1 MIIPLPMI
9 GYDFALRYKS
19 TSGTILPV
27 STGDIKTMN
36 RSTITLDWLRENQ
49 IGINTTIQTP
59 FGDRV
64 STYADFT
71 ASGRPLKAVEDFIR
85 AEALPRYA
93 NTHTETA
100 DFGRY
105 MTQLREGARDAI
117 RQSVNAP
124 ETHEVIFTGAGSTAA
139 IHKLISFVGLTST
152 GSRDCGFVEPASSEC
167 ESPRAVIFVGPQE
180 HHSNDLPWR
189 HSEAAIERIP
199 LDAAGKICQDSLK
212 KALQRYQ
219 DTTLKIGA
227 FSAASNVTGIVA
239 DVTAITSL
247 LHEHDC
253 LAVWDYAAGGPYLP
267 IDVAGQESSEQLDA
281 VFISP
286 HKFLGG
292 PGTPGVLVV
301 RKDLIPAA
309 PSSPGGGTVSFV
321 TSTSHEFLG
330 SEVEREEPG
339 TPDCIGSIRAGLAF
353 GIKDRVTT
361 AAIEAAE
368 HRWWSYCLERW
379 ENHPAIEIL
388 GDLDAKRLPIVSFS
402 VKAPDGRLLHHNLV
416 ATLLNDLFG
425 IQARSGCSCAG
436 PYGLSLLGIDD
447 AQAAEYLS
455 LMNSGYGSI
464 KPGWTRVGFHYSMTR
479 EDVEYVCDAVEL
491 IAAEGW
497 RLLDTYR
504 IGLSTGVWSHSSLGR
519 MDPAPTDLNVNADMS
534 MMGSILG
541 VSDQEQPTVQTQPA
555 VQPNTPLD
563 VVRREY
569 LTFARDYMLQRTPH
583 LVKKTVAEVSPEF
596 ETARWFALS
605 LESVDAT
612 SAAGDTARCSS

>member
-1 MIIPLPMI
+1 MILV
-9 GYDFALRYKS
+9 
-19 TSGTILPV
+19 T
-27 STGDIKTMN
+27 TGDIDTKN
-36 RSTITLDWLRENQ
+36 LPAITLDWLRENQ

-59 FGDRV
+59 FGRRV

-71 ASGRPLKAVEDFIR
+71 ASGRPLKAVEDFIDR
-85 AEALPRYA
+85 EVLPRYA

-105 MTQLREGARDAI
+105 MTQLREGARSAI
-117 RQSVNAP
+117 RKSVNAP
-124 ETHEVIFTGAGSTAA
+124 QTHEVIFTGAGSTAA
-139 IHKLISFVGLTST
+139 IHKLISFVGLTSK
-152 GSRDCGFVEPASSEC
+152 GSRDCGFVEPASSDC
-167 ESPRAVIFVGPQE
+167 SSPRAVVFVGPQE

-199 LDAAGKICQDSLK
+199 LNVAGNICLDSLK
-212 KALQRYQ
+212 QALQRHQ
-219 DTTLKIGA
+219 GTPLKIGA

-239 DVTAITSL
+239 DVSAITAL

-267 IDVAGQESSEQLDA
+267 IDVAGQAPGEHLDA

-321 TSTSHEFLG
+321 TGKSHEFLG

-353 GIKDRVTT
+353 GVKDQVSTDV
-361 AAIEAAE
+361 IEAAE
-368 HRWWSYCLERW
+368 HEWWSYCSQRW
-379 ENHPAIEIL
+379 ANHPGIEIL
-388 GDLDAKRLPIVSFS
+388 GDLNAKRLPIVSFS
-402 VKAPDGRLLHHNLV
+402 IKAPDGKLLHHNLV

-447 AQAAEYLS
+447 TQAASYLS
-455 LMNSGYGSI
+455 LMNSGYGSV

-479 EDVEYVCDAVEL
+479 EDVEYICEAVEL
-491 IAAEGW
+491 IATEGW

-504 IGLSTGVWSHSSLGR
+504 IGLSSGVWTHSSLGR
-519 MDPAPTDLNVNADMS
+519 LDPSPTDVNMGADMIA
-534 MMGSILG
+534 MGSILG
-541 VSDQEQPTVQTQPA
+541 VMPEEHSQTQSSIQEQPEIPA
-555 VQPNTPLD
+555 HTPLD
-563 VVRREY
+563 QVRHAY
-569 LTFARDYMLQRTPH
+569 LAFAREYMLQHAPH
-583 LVKKTVAEVSPEF
+583 LVQKTVAEVSPEF
-596 ETARWFALS
+596 EEARWFTLS
-605 LESVDAT
+605 LESVDTT
-612 SAAGDTARCSS
+612 SAASDTARCSS